1 MMKNL
6 LLKVTFFSIC
16 LGSCS
21 LVPRIIT
28 PDYARE
34 TSLNYQSESTS
45 LDAEFR
51 TLLSNKGE
59 KFNLLYHED
68 ESKDQAILLLHGRG
82 LYPNEP
88 LVMNPLI
95 DMLNQ
100 EYNIYSIQLPVL
112 KKNATYSEY
121 VKLFGYSDSRIKKTL
136 NYIELTS
143 SKIIV
148 IAHSCGAHMLSSFLK
163 KHQNK
168 IDKVI
173 LISAGAVDKDQTPL
187 PYYDYSL
194 FDGQILNI
202 LGDKDHNSVKL
213 FTEYIL
219 SLNIKDFQN
228 IIISDADHYYKGKI
242 SSLAMQVNK
251 WLKFD

>member
-1 MMKNL
+1 MKNL
-6 LLKVTFFSIC
+6 LLKVTFLSIC

-21 LVPRIIT
+21 LLPRIIT

-45 LDAEFR
+45 FDSEFT

-68 ESKDQAILLLHGRG
+68 ESEDQAILLLHGRG

-95 DMLNQ
+95 EILNK
-100 EYNIYSIQLPVL
+100 EYNVYSIQLPVL

-121 VKLFGYSDSRIKKTL
+121 VKLFSYSDSRIKKTL
-136 NYIELTS
+136 NYIETTS
-143 SKIIV
+143 SKVIV

-163 KHQNK
+163 KYQNK
-168 IDKVI
+168 IHKVI

-202 LGDKDHNSVKL
+202 LGDKDHNSVKH
-213 FTEYIL
+213 FAEYIL
-219 SLNIKDFQN
+219 SLNIKNLQN
-228 IIISDADHYYKGKI
+228 IIISDAGHYYKGKI
-242 SSLAMQVNK
+242 SSLATQVNK
-251 WLKFD
+251 WLKLN

>member
-21 LVPRIIT
+21 LLPRVIT

-45 LDAEFR
+45 FDSEFT

-68 ESKDQAILLLHGRG
+68 ESEDQAILLLHGRG

-95 DMLNQ
+95 EILNK
-100 EYNIYSIQLPVL
+100 EYNVYSIQLPVL

-121 VKLFGYSDSRIKKTL
+121 VKLFSYSDSRIKKTL
-136 NYIELTS
+136 NYIETTS
-143 SKIIV
+143 SKVIV

-163 KHQNK
+163 KYQNK
-168 IDKVI
+168 IHKVI

-202 LGDKDHNSVKL
+202 LGDKDHNSVKH
-213 FTEYIL
+213 FAEYIL
-219 SLNIKDFQN
+219 SLNIKNFQN
-228 IIISDADHYYKGKI
+228 IIISDAGHYYKGKI
-242 SSLAMQVNK
+242 SSLATQVNK
-251 WLKFD
+251 WLKLD

>member
-1 MMKNL
+1 MKNL

-21 LVPRIIT
+21 LLPRVIT

-45 LDAEFR
+45 FDSEFT

-95 DMLNQ
+95 EILNK
-100 EYNIYSIQLPVL
+100 EYNVYSIQLPVL

-121 VKLFGYSDSRIKKTL
+121 VELFSYSDSRIKKTL
-136 NYIELTS
+136 NYIETTS

-148 IAHSCGAHMLSSFLK
+148 IAHSCGTHMLSSFLK
-163 KHQNK
+163 KYQNK
-168 IDKVI
+168 IHKVI

-202 LGDKDHNSVKL
+202 LGDKDHNSVKH
-213 FTEYIL
+213 FAEYIL
-219 SLNIKDFQN
+219 SLNIKNFQN
-228 IIISDADHYYKGKI
+228 IIISDAGHYYKGKI
-242 SSLAMQVNK
+242 SSLATQVNK
-251 WLKFD
+251 WLKLD

>member
-21 LVPRIIT
+21 LLPRIIT

-45 LDAEFR
+45 FDSEFT

-68 ESKDQAILLLHGRG
+68 ESEDQAILLLHGRG

-95 DMLNQ
+95 EILNK
-100 EYNIYSIQLPVL
+100 EYNVYSIQLPVL

-121 VKLFGYSDSRIKKTL
+121 VKLFSYSDSRIKKTL
-136 NYIELTS
+136 NYIETTS
-143 SKIIV
+143 SKVIV

-163 KHQNK
+163 KYQNK
-168 IDKVI
+168 IHKVI

-202 LGDKDHNSVKL
+202 LGDKDHNSVKH
-213 FTEYIL
+213 FAEYIL
-219 SLNIKDFQN
+219 SLNIKNFQN
-228 IIISDADHYYKGKI
+228 IIISDAGHYYKGKI
-242 SSLAMQVNK
+242 SSLTTQVNK
-251 WLKFD
+251 WLKLD

>member
-6 LLKVTFFSIC
+6 LLKVTFLSIC

-21 LVPRIIT
+21 LLPRIIT

-45 LDAEFR
+45 FDSEFT

-95 DMLNQ
+95 EILNK
-100 EYNIYSIQLPVL
+100 EYNVYSIQLPVL

-121 VKLFGYSDSRIKKTL
+121 VKLFSYSDSRIKKTL
-136 NYIELTS
+136 NYIETTS

-163 KHQNK
+163 KYQNK
-168 IDKVI
+168 IHKVI

-194 FDGQILNI
+194 FDGPILNI
-202 LGDKDHNSVKL
+202 LGDKDHNSVKH
-213 FTEYIL
+213 FAEYIL
-219 SLNIKDFQN
+219 SLNIKNLQN
-228 IIISDADHYYKGKI
+228 IIISDAGHYYKGKI
-242 SSLAMQVNK
+242 SSLATQVNK
-251 WLKFD
+251 WLKLD

>member
-21 LVPRIIT
+21 SLPRIIT

-45 LDAEFR
+45 FDSEFT

-68 ESKDQAILLLHGRG
+68 ESEDQAILLLHGRG

-95 DMLNQ
+95 EILNK
-100 EYNIYSIQLPVL
+100 EYNVYSIQLPVL

-121 VKLFGYSDSRIKKTL
+121 VKLFSYSDSRIKKTL
-136 NYIELTS
+136 NYIETTS
-143 SKIIV
+143 SKVIV

-163 KHQNK
+163 KYQNK
-168 IDKVI
+168 IHKVI

-202 LGDKDHNSVKL
+202 LGDKDHNSVKH
-213 FTEYIL
+213 FAEYIL
-219 SLNIKDFQN
+219 SLNIKNFQN
-228 IIISDADHYYKGKI
+228 IIISDAGHYYKGKI
-242 SSLAMQVNK
+242 SSLATQVNK
-251 WLKFD
+251 WLKLD

>member
-1 MMKNL
+1 MIKNL
-6 LLKVTFFSIC
+6 LLKLTFFSLCI
-16 LGSCS
+16 GSCS

-34 TSLNYQSESTS
+34 TSLNYQSVSTS
-45 LDAEFR
+45 FDAEFR
-51 TLLSNKGE
+51 TLLSNDGE
-59 KFNLLYHED
+59 KFNMLYHED

-95 DMLNQ
+95 EILNK
-100 EYNIYSIQLPVL
+100 EYNVYSIQLPVL

-121 VKLFGYSDSRIKKTL
+121 VKLFSYSDSRIKKTL
-136 NYIELTS
+136 NYIETTS

-163 KHQNK
+163 KHQHK
-168 IDKVI
+168 IHKVI

-202 LGDKDHNSVKL
+202 LGDKDHNSVKH
-213 FTEYIL
+213 FAEYIL
-219 SLNIKDFQN
+219 SLNIKNFQN
-228 IIISDADHYYKGKI
+228 IIISDAGHYYKGKI
-242 SSLAMQVNK
+242 SSLATQVNK
-251 WLKFD
+251 WLKLD

>member
-21 LVPRIIT
+21 LLPRIIT

-45 LDAEFR
+45 FDSEFT

-95 DMLNQ
+95 EILNK
-100 EYNIYSIQLPVL
+100 EYNVYSIQLPVL
-112 KKNATYSEY
+112 KKMQ
-121 VKLFGYSDSRIKKTL
+121 
-136 NYIELTS
+136 
-143 SKIIV
+143 
-148 IAHSCGAHMLSSFLK
+148 H
-163 KHQNK
+163 
-168 IDKVI
+168 
-173 LISAGAVDKDQTPL
+173 
-187 PYYDYSL
+187 
-194 FDGQILNI
+194 
-202 LGDKDHNSVKL
+202 
-213 FTEYIL
+213 IL
-219 SLNIKDFQN
+219 S
-228 IIISDADHYYKGKI
+228 
-242 SSLAMQVNK
+242 M
-251 WLKFD
+251 

>member
-6 LLKVTFFSIC
+6 LLKVTFLSIC

-21 LVPRIIT
+21 LLPRIIT

-45 LDAEFR
+45 FDSEFT

-68 ESKDQAILLLHGRG
+68 ESEDQAILLLHGRG

-95 DMLNQ
+95 EILNK
-100 EYNIYSIQLPVL
+100 EYNVYSIQLPVL

-121 VKLFGYSDSRIKKTL
+121 VKLFSYSDSRIKKTL
-136 NYIELTS
+136 NYIETTS
-143 SKIIV
+143 SKVIV

-163 KHQNK
+163 KYQNK
-168 IDKVI
+168 IHKVI

-202 LGDKDHNSVKL
+202 LGDKDHNSVKH
-213 FTEYIL
+213 FAEYIL
-219 SLNIKDFQN
+219 SLNIKNFQN
-228 IIISDADHYYKGKI
+228 IIISDAGHYYKGKI
-242 SSLAMQVNK
+242 SSLATQVNK
-251 WLKFD
+251 WLKLD

>member
-1 MMKNL
+1 MKNL

-45 LDAEFR
+45 FDSEFT

-95 DMLNQ
+95 DILNK
-100 EYNIYSIQLPVL
+100 EYNVYSIQLPVL
-112 KKNATYSEY
+112 KKNATYYEY

>member
-21 LVPRIIT
+21 LLPRIIT

-45 LDAEFR
+45 FDSEFT

-95 DMLNQ
+95 EILNK
-100 EYNIYSIQLPVL
+100 EYNVYSIQLPVL

-121 VKLFGYSDSRIKKTL
+121 VKLFSYSDSRIKKTL
-136 NYIELTS
+136 NYIETTS

-163 KHQNK
+163 KYQNK
-168 IDKVI
+168 IHKVI
-173 LISAGAVDKDQTPL
+173 LISAGAVDKDQMPL

-202 LGDKDHNSVKL
+202 LGDKDHNSVKH
-213 FTEYIL
+213 FAEYIL
-219 SLNIKDFQN
+219 SLNIKNFQN
-228 IIISDADHYYKGKI
+228 IIISDAGHYYKGKI
-242 SSLAMQVNK
+242 SSLATQVNK
-251 WLKFD
+251 WLKLD

>member
-6 LLKVTFFSIC
+6 LLKVTFLSIC

-21 LVPRIIT
+21 LLPRIIT

-45 LDAEFR
+45 FDSEFT

-59 KFNLLYHED
+59 KFNLLYHEN
-68 ESKDQAILLLHGRG
+68 ESEDQAILLLHGRG

-95 DMLNQ
+95 EILNK
-100 EYNIYSIQLPVL
+100 EYNVYSIQLPVL

-121 VKLFGYSDSRIKKTL
+121 VKLFSYSDSRIKKTL
-136 NYIELTS
+136 NYIETTS
-143 SKIIV
+143 SKVIV

-163 KHQNK
+163 KYQNK
-168 IDKVI
+168 IHKVI

-194 FDGQILNI
+194 FDGKILNI
-202 LGDKDHNSVKL
+202 LGDKDHNSVKH
-213 FTEYIL
+213 FAEYIL
-219 SLNIKDFQN
+219 SLNIKNFQN
-228 IIISDADHYYKGKI
+228 IIISDAGHYYKGKI
-242 SSLAMQVNK
+242 SSLATQVNK
-251 WLKFD
+251 WLKLD

>member
-21 LVPRIIT
+21 LLPRIIT

-45 LDAEFR
+45 FDSEFT

-95 DMLNQ
+95 EILNK
-100 EYNIYSIQLPVL
+100 EYNVYSIQLPVL

-121 VKLFGYSDSRIKKTL
+121 VKLFSYSDSRIKKTL
-136 NYIELTS
+136 NYIETTS

-148 IAHSCGAHMLSSFLK
+148 IAHSCGTHMLSSFLK
-163 KHQNK
+163 KYQNK
-168 IDKVI
+168 IHKVI

-194 FDGQILNI
+194 FDGHILNI
-202 LGDKDHNSVKL
+202 LGDKDHNSVKH
-213 FTEYIL
+213 FAEYIL
-219 SLNIKDFQN
+219 SLNIKNFQN
-228 IIISDADHYYKGKI
+228 IIISDAGHYYKGRI
-242 SSLAMQVNK
+242 SSLATQVNK
-251 WLKFD
+251 WLKLD

>member
-21 LVPRIIT
+21 LLPRIIT

-45 LDAEFR
+45 FDSEFT

-59 KFNLLYHED
+59 KFNLLYHEN
-68 ESKDQAILLLHGRG
+68 ESEDQAILLLHGRG

-95 DMLNQ
+95 EILNK
-100 EYNIYSIQLPVL
+100 EYNVYSIQLPVL

-121 VKLFGYSDSRIKKTL
+121 VKLFSYSDSRIKKTL
-136 NYIELTS
+136 NYIETTS
-143 SKIIV
+143 SKVIV

-163 KHQNK
+163 KYQNK
-168 IDKVI
+168 IHKVI

-202 LGDKDHNSVKL
+202 LGDKDHNSVKH
-213 FTEYIL
+213 FAEYIL
-219 SLNIKDFQN
+219 SLNIKNFQN
-228 IIISDADHYYKGKI
+228 IIISDAGHYYKGKI
-242 SSLAMQVNK
+242 SSLATQVNK
-251 WLKFD
+251 WLKLD

>member
-21 LVPRIIT
+21 LLPRTIT

-45 LDAEFR
+45 FDSEFT

-68 ESKDQAILLLHGRG
+68 ESEDQAILLLHGRG

-95 DMLNQ
+95 EILNK
-100 EYNIYSIQLPVL
+100 EYNVYSIQLPVL

-121 VKLFGYSDSRIKKTL
+121 VKLFSYSDSRIKKTL
-136 NYIELTS
+136 NYIM
-143 SKIIV
+143 K
-148 IAHSCGAHMLSSFLK
+148 
-163 KHQNK
+163 
-168 IDKVI
+168 
-173 LISAGAVDKDQTPL
+173 
-187 PYYDYSL
+187 
-194 FDGQILNI
+194 
-202 LGDKDHNSVKL
+202 
-213 FTEYIL
+213 
-219 SLNIKDFQN
+219 N
-228 IIISDADHYYKGKI
+228 IINDKLPKNWN
-242 SSLAMQVNK
+242 L
-251 WLKFD
+251 

>member
-6 LLKVTFFSIC
+6 LLKVTFLSIC

-21 LVPRIIT
+21 LLPRIIT

-45 LDAEFR
+45 FDSEFT

-59 KFNLLYHED
+59 KFNLLYHEN
-68 ESKDQAILLLHGRG
+68 ESEDQAILLLHGRG

-95 DMLNQ
+95 EILNK
-100 EYNIYSIQLPVL
+100 EYNVYSIQLPVL

-121 VKLFGYSDSRIKKTL
+121 VKLFSYSDSRIKKTL
-136 NYIELTS
+136 NYIETTS
-143 SKIIV
+143 SKVIV

-163 KHQNK
+163 KYQNK
-168 IDKVI
+168 IHKVI

-202 LGDKDHNSVKL
+202 LGDKDHNSVKH
-213 FTEYIL
+213 FAEYIL
-219 SLNIKDFQN
+219 SLNIKNFQN
-228 IIISDADHYYKGKI
+228 IIISDAGHYYKGKI
-242 SSLAMQVNK
+242 SSLATQVNK
-251 WLKFD
+251 WLKLD

>member
-6 LLKVTFFSIC
+6 LLKVTFFSLCI
-16 LGSCS
+16 GSCS

-34 TSLNYQSESTS
+34 TNLNYQSESTS
-45 LDAEFR
+45 FDAEFR
-51 TLLSNKGE
+51 TLSSNKGE

-95 DMLNQ
+95 DILNK
-100 EYNIYSIQLPVL
+100 EYNVYSIQLPVL
-112 KKNATYSEY
+112 KKNATYYEY

-187 PYYDYSL
+187 PYYNYSL

-242 SSLAMQVNK
+242 SSLTMQVNK

>member
-6 LLKVTFFSIC
+6 LLKVTFFSLCI
-16 LGSCS
+16 GGCS

-34 TSLNYQSESTS
+34 TNLNYQSESTS
-45 LDAEFR
+45 FDAEFR
-51 TLLSNKGE
+51 TLSSNKGE

-88 LVMNPLI
+88 SVMNPLI
-95 DMLNQ
+95 DILNK
-100 EYNIYSIQLPVL
+100 EYNVYSIQLPVL
-112 KKNATYSEY
+112 KKNATYYEY

>member
-1 MMKNL
+1 MKNL

-21 LVPRIIT
+21 SLPRIIT

-45 LDAEFR
+45 FDSEFT

-68 ESKDQAILLLHGRG
+68 ESEDQAILLLHGRG

-95 DMLNQ
+95 EILNK
-100 EYNIYSIQLPVL
+100 EYNVYSIQLPVL

-121 VKLFGYSDSRIKKTL
+121 VKLFSYSDSRIKKTL
-136 NYIELTS
+136 NYIETTS

-148 IAHSCGAHMLSSFLK
+148 IAHSCGTHMLSSFLK
-163 KHQNK
+163 KYQNK
-168 IDKVI
+168 IHKVI

-202 LGDKDHNSVKL
+202 LGDKDHNSVKH
-213 FTEYIL
+213 FAEYIL
-219 SLNIKDFQN
+219 SLNIKNFQN
-228 IIISDADHYYKGKI
+228 IIISDAGHYYKGKI
-242 SSLAMQVNK
+242 SSLATQVNK
-251 WLKFD
+251 WLKLD

>member
-6 LLKVTFFSIC
+6 LLKVTIFSLCIC
-16 LGSCS
+16 SCS
-21 LVPRIIT
+21 LVPQIIT

-34 TSLNYQSESTS
+34 TNLNYQSESTS
-45 LDAEFR
+45 FDAEFR

-95 DMLNQ
+95 ERLNE
-100 EYNIYSIQLPVL
+100 EYNVYSIQLPVL

-121 VKLFGYSDSRIKKTL
+121 VKLFSYSDSRIKKTL
-136 NYIELTS
+136 NYIESTS
-143 SKIIV
+143 SKIII

-168 IDKVI
+168 IHKVI

-202 LGDKDHNSVKL
+202 LGDKDHNSVKH
-213 FTEYIL
+213 FAEYIL
-219 SLNIKDFQN
+219 SLSITNFQN
-228 IIISDADHYYKGKI
+228 IIISDADHFYKGKI

-251 WLKFD
+251 WLKLD

>member
-45 LDAEFR
+45 FDSEFT

-59 KFNLLYHED
+59 KFKLLYHED

-95 DMLNQ
+95 EILNK
-100 EYNIYSIQLPVL
+100 EYNVYSIQLPVL

-121 VKLFGYSDSRIKKTL
+121 VKLFSYSDSRIKKTL
-136 NYIELTS
+136 NYIETTS
-143 SKIIV
+143 SKVIV

-163 KHQNK
+163 KYQNK
-168 IDKVI
+168 IHKVI

-202 LGDKDHNSVKL
+202 LGDKDHNSVKH
-213 FTEYIL
+213 FAEYIL
-219 SLNIKDFQN
+219 SLNIKNFQN

-242 SSLAMQVNK
+242 SSLATQVNK
-251 WLKFD
+251 WLKLD

>member
-21 LVPRIIT
+21 LLPRVIT

-45 LDAEFR
+45 FDSEFT

-59 KFNLLYHED
+59 KFKLLYHED

-95 DMLNQ
+95 EILNK
-100 EYNIYSIQLPVL
+100 EYNVYSIQLPVL

-121 VKLFGYSDSRIKKTL
+121 VKLFSYSDSRIKKTL
-136 NYIELTS
+136 NYIETTS
-143 SKIIV
+143 SKVIV

-163 KHQNK
+163 KYQNK
-168 IDKVI
+168 IHKVI

-202 LGDKDHNSVKL
+202 LGDKDHNSVKH
-213 FTEYIL
+213 FAEYIL
-219 SLNIKDFQN
+219 SLNIKNFQN

-242 SSLAMQVNK
+242 SSLATQVNK
-251 WLKFD
+251 WLKLD

>member
-6 LLKVTFFSIC
+6 LLKVTFLSIC

-21 LVPRIIT
+21 LLPRIIT

-45 LDAEFR
+45 FDSEFT

-95 DMLNQ
+95 EILNK
-100 EYNIYSIQLPVL
+100 EYNVYSIQLPVL
-112 KKNATYSEY
+112 KKNATYSAY
-121 VKLFGYSDSRIKKTL
+121 VKLFSYSDSRIKKTL
-136 NYIELTS
+136 NYIETTS

-163 KHQNK
+163 KYQNK
-168 IDKVI
+168 IHKVI

-202 LGDKDHNSVKL
+202 LGDKDHNSVKH
-213 FTEYIL
+213 FAEYIL
-219 SLNIKDFQN
+219 SLNIENFQN
-228 IIISDADHYYKGKI
+228 IIISDAGHYYKGKI
-242 SSLAMQVNK
+242 SSLATQVNK
-251 WLKFD
+251 WLKLD

>member
-21 LVPRIIT
+21 LLPRVIT

-45 LDAEFR
+45 FDSEFT

-95 DMLNQ
+95 EILNK
-100 EYNIYSIQLPVL
+100 EYNVYSIQLPVL

-121 VKLFGYSDSRIKKTL
+121 VKLFSYSDSRIKKTL
-136 NYIELTS
+136 NYIETTS
-143 SKIIV
+143 SKVIV
-148 IAHSCGAHMLSSFLK
+148 LAHSCGAHMLSSFLK
-163 KHQNK
+163 KYQNK
-168 IDKVI
+168 IHKVI

-202 LGDKDHNSVKL
+202 LGDKDHNSVKH
-213 FTEYIL
+213 FAEYIL
-219 SLNIKDFQN
+219 SLNIKNFQN
-228 IIISDADHYYKGKI
+228 IIISDAGHYYKGKI
-242 SSLAMQVNK
+242 SSLATQVNK
-251 WLKFD
+251 WLKLD

>member
-1 MMKNL
+1 MKNL

-21 LVPRIIT
+21 SLPRIIT

-45 LDAEFR
+45 FDSEFT

-68 ESKDQAILLLHGRG
+68 ESEDQAILLLHGRG

-95 DMLNQ
+95 EILNK
-100 EYNIYSIQLPVL
+100 EYNVYSIQLPVL

-121 VKLFGYSDSRIKKTL
+121 VKLFSYSDSRIKKTL
-136 NYIELTS
+136 NYIETTS
-143 SKIIV
+143 SKVIV

-163 KHQNK
+163 KYQNK
-168 IDKVI
+168 IHKVI

-202 LGDKDHNSVKL
+202 LGDKDHNSVKH
-213 FTEYIL
+213 FAEYIL
-219 SLNIKDFQN
+219 SLNIKNFQN
-228 IIISDADHYYKGKI
+228 IIISDAGHYYKGKI
-242 SSLAMQVNK
+242 SSLATQVNK
-251 WLKFD
+251 WLKLD

>member
-1 MMKNL
+1 MINL
-6 LLKVTFFSIC
+6 LLKVTFLSIC

-21 LVPRIIT
+21 LLPRIIT

-45 LDAEFR
+45 FDSEFT

-68 ESKDQAILLLHGRG
+68 ESEDQAILLLHGRG

-95 DMLNQ
+95 EILNK
-100 EYNIYSIQLPVL
+100 EYNVYSIQLPVL

-121 VKLFGYSDSRIKKTL
+121 VKLFSYSDSRIKKTL
-136 NYIELTS
+136 NYIETTS
-143 SKIIV
+143 SKVIV

-163 KHQNK
+163 KYQNK
-168 IDKVI
+168 IHKVI

-202 LGDKDHNSVKL
+202 LGDKDHNSVKH
-213 FTEYIL
+213 FAEYIL
-219 SLNIKDFQN
+219 SLNIKNLQN
-228 IIISDADHYYKGKI
+228 IIISDAGHYYKGKI
-242 SSLAMQVNK
+242 SSLATQVNK
-251 WLKFD
+251 WLKLD

>member
-1 MMKNL
+1 MIKNL
-6 LLKVTFFSIC
+6 LLKLTFISLCI
-16 LGSCS
+16 GSCS
-21 LVPRIIT
+21 LVPQIIT

-45 LDAEFR
+45 FDAEFR
-51 TLLSNKGE
+51 TLFSKKVE
-59 KFNLLYHED
+59 KFNMLYHKD

-95 DMLNQ
+95 EILNK
-100 EYNIYSIQLPVL
+100 EYNVYSIQLPVL

-121 VKLFGYSDSRIKKTL
+121 VKLFSYTDSRIKKTL
-136 NYIELTS
+136 NYIEPTS
-143 SKIIV
+143 SSIVV
-148 IAHSCGAHMLSSFLK
+148 IAHTCGAHMLSSFLK

-202 LGDKDHNSVKL
+202 LGDKDHNSVKH
-213 FTEYIL
+213 FAEYIL

-228 IIISDADHYYKGKI
+228 IIISDADHYYKGKT
-242 SSLAMQVNK
+242 SSLTMQVNK
-251 WLKFD
+251 WLKLD

>member
-21 LVPRIIT
+21 LLPRIIT

-45 LDAEFR
+45 FDSEFT

-68 ESKDQAILLLHGRG
+68 ESEDQAILLLHGRG

-95 DMLNQ
+95 EILNK
-100 EYNIYSIQLPVL
+100 EYNVYSIQLPVL

-121 VKLFGYSDSRIKKTL
+121 VKLFSYSDSRIKKTL
-136 NYIELTS
+136 NYIETTS

-163 KHQNK
+163 KYQNK
-168 IDKVI
+168 IHKII

-202 LGDKDHNSVKL
+202 LGDKDHNSVKN
-213 FTEYIL
+213 FAEYIL
-219 SLNIKDFQN
+219 SLNIKNFQN

-242 SSLAMQVNK
+242 SSLATQVNK
-251 WLKFD
+251 WLKLD

>member
-1 MMKNL
+1 MKNL
-6 LLKVTFFSIC
+6 LLKVTFLSIC

-21 LVPRIIT
+21 LLPRIIT

-45 LDAEFR
+45 FDSEFT

-68 ESKDQAILLLHGRG
+68 ESEDQAILLLHGRG

-95 DMLNQ
+95 EILNK
-100 EYNIYSIQLPVL
+100 EYNVYSIQLPVL

-121 VKLFGYSDSRIKKTL
+121 VKLFSYSDSRIKKTL
-136 NYIELTS
+136 NYIETTS
-143 SKIIV
+143 SKVIV

-163 KHQNK
+163 KYQNK
-168 IDKVI
+168 IHKVI

-202 LGDKDHNSVKL
+202 LGDKDHNSVKH
-213 FTEYIL
+213 FAEYIL
-219 SLNIKDFQN
+219 SLNIKNLQN
-228 IIISDADHYYKGKI
+228 IIISDAGHYYKGKI
-242 SSLAMQVNK
+242 SSLATQVNK
-251 WLKFD
+251 WLKLD

>member
-21 LVPRIIT
+21 LLPRIIT

-45 LDAEFR
+45 FDSEFT

-68 ESKDQAILLLHGRG
+68 ESEDQAILLLHGRG

-95 DMLNQ
+95 EILNK
-100 EYNIYSIQLPVL
+100 EYNVYSIQLPVL

-121 VKLFGYSDSRIKKTL
+121 VKLFSYSDSRIKKTL
-136 NYIELTS
+136 NYIETTS

-148 IAHSCGAHMLSSFLK
+148 IAHSCGTHMLSSFLK
-163 KHQNK
+163 KYQNK
-168 IDKVI
+168 IHKVI

-202 LGDKDHNSVKL
+202 LGDKDHNSVKH
-213 FTEYIL
+213 FAEYIL
-219 SLNIKDFQN
+219 SRNIKNFQN
-228 IIISDADHYYKGKI
+228 IIIADEGHYYKGKI
-242 SSLAMQVNK
+242 SSLATQVNK
-251 WLKFD
+251 WLKLD

>member
-1 MMKNL
+1 MKNL

-21 LVPRIIT
+21 LLPRIIT

-45 LDAEFR
+45 FDSEFT

-68 ESKDQAILLLHGRG
+68 ESEDQAILLLHGRG

-95 DMLNQ
+95 EILNK
-100 EYNIYSIQLPVL
+100 EYNVYSIQLPVL

-121 VKLFGYSDSRIKKTL
+121 VKLFSYSDSRIKKTL
-136 NYIELTS
+136 NYIETTS
-143 SKIIV
+143 SKVIV

-163 KHQNK
+163 KYQNK
-168 IDKVI
+168 IHKVI

-202 LGDKDHNSVKL
+202 LGDKDHNSVKH
-213 FTEYIL
+213 FAEYIL
-219 SLNIKDFQN
+219 SLNIKNLQN
-228 IIISDADHYYKGKI
+228 IIISDAGHYYKGKI
-242 SSLAMQVNK
+242 SSLATQVNK
-251 WLKFD
+251 WLKLD

>member
-1 MMKNL
+1 MKNL
-6 LLKVTFFSIC
+6 LLKVTFLSIC

-21 LVPRIIT
+21 LLPRIIT

-45 LDAEFR
+45 FDSEFT

-68 ESKDQAILLLHGRG
+68 ESEDQAILLLHGRG

-95 DMLNQ
+95 EILNK
-100 EYNIYSIQLPVL
+100 EYNVYSIQLPVL

-121 VKLFGYSDSRIKKTL
+121 VKLFSYSDSRIKKTL
-136 NYIELTS
+136 NYIETTS

-148 IAHSCGAHMLSSFLK
+148 IAHSCGTHMLSSFLK
-163 KHQNK
+163 KYQNK
-168 IDKVI
+168 IHKVI

-202 LGDKDHNSVKL
+202 LGDKDHNSVKH
-213 FTEYIL
+213 FAEYIL
-219 SLNIKDFQN
+219 SLNIKNLQN
-228 IIISDADHYYKGKI
+228 IIISDAGHYYKGKI
-242 SSLAMQVNK
+242 SSLATQVNK
-251 WLKFD
+251 WLKLD

>member
-21 LVPRIIT
+21 LLPRIIT

-45 LDAEFR
+45 FDSEFT

-95 DMLNQ
+95 EILNK
-100 EYNIYSIQLPVL
+100 EYNVYSIQLPVL

-121 VKLFGYSDSRIKKTL
+121 VKLFSYSDSRIKKTL
-136 NYIELTS
+136 NYIETTS

-163 KHQNK
+163 KYQNK
-168 IDKVI
+168 IHKVI

-202 LGDKDHNSVKL
+202 LGDKDHNSVKH
-213 FTEYIL
+213 FAEYIL
-219 SLNIKDFQN
+219 SLNIKNFQN
-228 IIISDADHYYKGKI
+228 IIISDAGHYYKGKI
-242 SSLAMQVNK
+242 SSLATQVNK
-251 WLKFD
+251 WLKLN

>member
-1 MMKNL
+1 MKNL
-6 LLKVTFFSIC
+6 LLKVTFLSIC

-21 LVPRIIT
+21 LLPRIIT

-45 LDAEFR
+45 FDSEFT

-68 ESKDQAILLLHGRG
+68 ESEDQAILLLHGRG

-95 DMLNQ
+95 EILNK
-100 EYNIYSIQLPVL
+100 EYNVYSIQLPVL

-121 VKLFGYSDSRIKKTL
+121 VKLFSYSDSRIKKTL
-136 NYIELTS
+136 NYIETTS
-143 SKIIV
+143 SKVIV

-163 KHQNK
+163 KYQNK
-168 IDKVI
+168 IHKVI

-202 LGDKDHNSVKL
+202 LGDKDHNSVKH
-213 FTEYIL
+213 FAEYIL
-219 SLNIKDFQN
+219 SLNIKNFQN
-228 IIISDADHYYKGKI
+228 IIISDAGHYYKGKI
-242 SSLAMQVNK
+242 SSLATQVNK
-251 WLKFD
+251 WLKLD

>member
-6 LLKVTFFSIC
+6 LLKVTFFSLCI
-16 LGSCS
+16 GGCS

-28 PDYARE
+28 PDYVRE
-34 TSLNYQSESTS
+34 TNLNYQSESTS
-45 LDAEFR
+45 FDAEFR
-51 TLLSNKGE
+51 TLSSNKGE

-95 DMLNQ
+95 EILNK
-100 EYNIYSIQLPVL
+100 EYNVYSIQLPVL

-168 IDKVI
+168 IDRVI

-194 FDGQILNI
+194 FDGQVLNI

>member
-21 LVPRIIT
+21 LLPRIIT

-45 LDAEFR
+45 FDSEFT

-68 ESKDQAILLLHGRG
+68 ESEDQAILLLHGRG

-95 DMLNQ
+95 EILNK
-100 EYNIYSIQLPVL
+100 EYNVYSIQLPVL

-121 VKLFGYSDSRIKKTL
+121 VKLFSYSDSRIKKTL
-136 NYIELTS
+136 NYIETTS
-143 SKIIV
+143 SKVIV

-163 KHQNK
+163 KYQNK
-168 IDKVI
+168 IHKVI

-202 LGDKDHNSVKL
+202 LGDKDHNSVKH
-213 FTEYIL
+213 FAEYIL
-219 SLNIKDFQN
+219 SLNIKNLQN
-228 IIISDADHYYKGKI
+228 IIISDAGHYYKGKI
-242 SSLAMQVNK
+242 SSLATQVNK
-251 WLKFD
+251 WLKLD